1 MRAIAAQENRR
12 MSSTIM
18 SICPSHVE
26 NELKFVIGIETQTE
40 SLDYVIDMRSAILL
54 AFGLFGYL
62 RPFHLSGS
70 NGTPSTDA
78 LNPIS

>member
-1 MRAIAAQENRR
+1 MRAIAQENKR

-54 AFGLFGYL
+54 AFGLDLIY
-62 RPFHLSGS
+62 
-70 NGTPSTDA
+70 T
-78 LNPIS
+78 ISYNLYQDHFRG